1 MKEFDEYIESE
12 LFWALVEK
20 KREKFCT
27 DNGIVQPTSTC
38 EKMFP
43 FLSFF
48 SFDSWIWLLSI
59 PDGIAAFY
67 QPPRT
72 EARFGGSFRG

>member
-27 DNGIVQPTSTC
+27 DNGIV
-38 EKMFP
+38 
-43 FLSFF
+43 
-48 SFDSWIWLLSI
+48 
-59 PDGIAAFY
+59 
-67 QPPRT
+67 
-72 EARFGGSFRG
+72 